1 MEKNIIKYNL
11 DNLDRSMLYKQSFL
25 VQKGI
30 QSYTYINEFPLKNLN
45 SIISNNYLFKKKN
58 LYVCKIY
65 LNKKINNTNNY
76 NTYHE
81 NIFYIDSNESLIN
94 NYNHFIRNNNHLDLN
109 DINNKGYLY
118 LEKIE
123 NNPLH
128 LNDNLYFFQ
137 LFSFMRIKNN
147 VLELYLYNYDYY
159 IELNYSLDTYNV
171 NYINGYFGFFN
182 RTNIEIIREQCKK
195 IIISIIDLY
204 GKYVENN
211 NGYID
216 LWKFVFSIDKNY
228 NIKLYDYNRF
238 NNNIF
243 IFLKIKENKNQYL
256 YNDLL
261 TNINNSFIN
270 KQDINLILLKKY
282 NLL

>member
-128 LNDNLYFFQ
+128 LNDNLYFF
-137 LFSFMRIKNN
+137 
-147 VLELYLYNYDYY
+147 
-159 IELNYSLDTYNV
+159 
-171 NYINGYFGFFN
+171 
-182 RTNIEIIREQCKK
+182 
-195 IIISIIDLY
+195 
-204 GKYVENN
+204 
-211 NGYID
+211 
-216 LWKFVFSIDKNY
+216 
-228 NIKLYDYNRF
+228 
-238 NNNIF
+238 
-243 IFLKIKENKNQYL
+243 
-256 YNDLL
+256 
-261 TNINNSFIN
+261 
-270 KQDINLILLKKY
+270 
-282 NLL
+282 